1 MKFWR
6 SRSRGVPSKIFYF
19 FSSQP
24 LRNPIKGQKTGRS
37 VTNDHRRPFKKIFK
51 KVKKNLVRPQN
62 LA

>member
-6 SRSRGVPSKIFYF
+6 SRGGGVPSKFFLF
-19 FSSQP
+19 FSRQP

-37 VTNDHRRPFKKIFK
+37 VTNDRGRPFKKIFK